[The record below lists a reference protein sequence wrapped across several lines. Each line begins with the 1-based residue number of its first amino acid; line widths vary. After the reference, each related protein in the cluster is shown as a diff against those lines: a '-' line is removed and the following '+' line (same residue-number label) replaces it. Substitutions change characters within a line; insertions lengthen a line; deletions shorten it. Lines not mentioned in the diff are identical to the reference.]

1 MYNEDENSVRNALF
15 IDYYLCC
22 RFYAVTSRRYST
34 LSRCNNSI
42 SQTVKHHQHQQHQQQ
57 FVRNDNMTS
66 QFTAHIPQH
75 PANGDVTVTAAERQ
89 YFVLDPEQQ

>member
-1 MYNEDENSVRNALF
+1 
-15 IDYYLCC
+15 
-22 RFYAVTSRRYST
+22 VTSRRYNT

-42 SQTVKHHQHQQHQQQ
+42 SQTVKHHQQQHQQHQQQ
-57 FVRNDNMTS
+57 FVRNDNTTS

-75 PANGDVTVTAAERQ
+75 PANGDVTVPAAERQ